1 MNERIKALREKLE
14 LSQDALGKALGIGRS
29 AISRIESG
37 TNALTEANIRLLCQQ
52 YNVNRKWLESG
63 EGEMFLQG
71 DDALVAKVAEK
82 YNLSPLDLEAF
93 KLYVKLNGND
103 RNVLMSF
110 AFSLAGKIL
119 ENPVLYRQYKQARGE
134 LPKLSEADI
143 DVEVAAYRNELELLA
158 AVEKE
163 EGAPQAASNPPH
175 EMSREEIHAEVDRQ
189 LDEEKEAAENAS
201 GYGHGKSGMATG

>member
-1 MNERIKALREKLE
+1 MNERIKEFREKMG
-14 LSQDALGKALGIGRS
+14 LSQEALGKALGIGRS
-29 AISRIESG
+29 AVSRIESG

-52 YNVNRKWLESG
+52 YNVNREWLENG
-63 EGEMFLQG
+63 KGEMLLQG

-103 RNVLMSF
+103 RNMLLSF

-119 ENPVLYRQYKQARGE
+119 ENPILYRQYKEARGE
-134 LPKLSEADI
+134 LPKLSQADI
-143 DVEVAAYRNELELLA
+143 DVEVAAYRNDLELLA
-158 AVEKE
+158 AVEKDE
-163 EGAPQAASNPPH
+163 DASKVVARPLH
-175 EMSREEIHAEVDRQ
+175 EMSREEIHAELDRQ

-201 GYGHGKSGMATG
+201 GFGHGKSGMATG

>member
-1 MNERIKALREKLE
+1 MNERIKEFREKMG
-14 LSQDALGKALGIGRS
+14 LSQEALGKALGIGRS
-29 AISRIESG
+29 AVSRIESG

-52 YNVNRKWLESG
+52 YNVNREWLENG
-63 EGEMFLQG
+63 KGEMILQG

-103 RNVLMSF
+103 RNMLLSF

-119 ENPVLYRQYKQARGE
+119 ENPILYRQYKEARGE
-134 LPKLSEADI
+134 LPKLSQADI

-158 AVEKE
+158 AVEKAE
-163 EGAPQAASNPPH
+163 DASKVVKKPLH

-189 LDEEKEAAENAS
+189 LDEEKEAVENAS
-201 GYGHGKSGMATG
+201 ASGHGKSGMATG

>member
-1 MNERIKALREKLE
+1 MNERIKELREKLG

-29 AISRIESG
+29 AVSRIESG

-52 YNVNRKWLESG
+52 YNVNREWLESG

-134 LPKLSEADI
+134 LPNLSKADI
-143 DVEVAAYRNELELLA
+143 DVEVAAYRNELELLVA
-158 AVEKE
+158 EEKE
-163 EGAPQAASNPPH
+163 EAAPKKAMKPPH
-175 EMSREEIHAEVDRQ
+175 EMSREEIHAELDRQ
-189 LDEEKEAAENAS
+189 LDEEKEAAENVS
-201 GYGHGKSGMATG
+201 DSGHGKFDTAIG